1 MSSDIDDIV
10 DSARK
15 IVQNDYIKNKLPH
28 LTDVLTELIKKYDD
42 SSLVGAEQYTL
53 INLTV
58 LIVDKENL

>member
-10 DSARK
+10 DSARE

-28 LTDVLTELIKKYDD
+28 LTDVLTKLIKKYDD